1 MKEIVLAVDVVV
13 EPDDPGYHAYAPA
26 FKGLHVDGDTVEEA
40 LENARDAIALYI
52 QDMIECGEPIP
63 VGVKLEPATKVRESR
78 AVYRTENLKLVL
90 AKH

>member
-13 EPDDPGYHAYAPA
+13 EPDDPGHHAYAPA

-40 LENARDAIALYI
+40 LENARGAIDLYV

-63 VGVKLEPATKVRESR
+63 VDVKRLRLAQGAIGR
-78 AVYRTENLKLVL
+78 YRVDGPRFE
-90 AKH
+90 AA